1 VHAEWGERWA
11 YGSASLTRW
20 NNLGQNTLRSGFG
33 DLTVHRGANTY
44 MSPDD
49 PSSTVREPMDQAAD
63 FSVTDDDGGPVA
75 TLRGE
80 WTGAGMGSAGTDLAG
95 ELAGRKALKFD
106 LSGVKRM
113 DTAGAYAV
121 VRAAKGD
128 LDPTRVGAR
137 PETVRLLELVINAAR
152 LKPATK
158 PPPRGFHEM
167 TIRIGRGVVNLGREL
182 FETMVFT
189 GHLLVVLAR
198 SIVNPRR
205 VRWAACVS
213 LAERAGLDAI
223 PIVATTSFFIGAVVG
238 LLGANTLRQFGAE
251 VFAVEL
257 IGIAVLREFN
267 IIITAVLLAGRSA
280 SSFAAEIGSMKMNQE
295 IDAMK
300 VLGVDPFEALVFPR
314 FAALLMTIPLLTFVA
329 TLAGLFG
336 GMVITWSVLGL
347 GPTFFLQR
355 IVDNVGV
362 AQFWIGM
369 SKAPVMA
376 AVIAGIGCRQ
386 GLEVGGDVES
396 LGRRV
401 TAAVVHAIF
410 AIIMI
415 DAAFA
420 LLYMELGL

>member
-1 VHAEWGERWA
+1 
-11 YGSASLTRW
+11 
-20 NNLGQNTLRSGFG
+20 
-33 DLTVHRGANTY
+33 
-44 MSPDD
+44 
-49 PSSTVREPMDQAAD
+49 MDQTAD
-63 FSVTDDDGGPVA
+63 FSVTDDDGGAVA
-75 TLRGE
+75 ILVGE
-80 WTGAGMGSAGTDLAG
+80 WTGGGMGPAAARLADV
-95 ELAGRKALKFD
+95 LAGRKDMQFD

-113 DTAGAYAV
+113 DTAGAYAL

-128 LDPTRVGAR
+128 IDPGRVRAR
-137 PETVRLLELVINAAR
+137 PETIRLLELVASAAR
-152 LKPATK
+152 AKPAGK
-158 PPPRGFHEM
+158 PAPRGFHEM
-167 TIRIGRGVVNLGREL
+167 TIRIGRGAVNLLREM

-198 SIVNPRR
+198 SVVNPRR
-205 VRWAACVS
+205 VRWAACFS
-213 LAERAGLDAI
+213 LAERAGLDAV

-300 VLGVDPFEALVFPR
+300 VMGVDPFEALVFPR

-336 GMVITWSVLGL
+336 GMIITWTVLGL

-355 IVDNVGV
+355 IVDNVGPTH
-362 AQFWIGM
+362 FWIGM

-420 LLYMELGL
+420 LLYMELDL

>member
-1 VHAEWGERWA
+1 MHAEWGERWA
-11 YGSASLTRW
+11 YGPASLTW
-20 NNLGQNTLRSGFG
+20 GNNLSQKALRSGFE
-33 DLTVHRGANTY
+33 DLTVNRRTNTY
-44 MSPDD
+44 MTPET
-49 PSSTVREPMDQAAD
+49 PSSAVREPMDQTAD
-63 FSVTDDDGGPVA
+63 FSVTDDDGEPVA

-80 WTGAGMGSAGTDLAG
+80 WTGACLGSAGTDLASQ
-95 ELAGRKALKFD
+95 LAGRKDLRFD
-106 LSGVKRM
+106 LSGVRRM

-128 LDPTRVGAR
+128 IDPTRVHAR
-137 PETVRLLELVINAAR
+137 PETVRLLELVIGAAR
-152 LKPATK
+152 LKPAGK

-167 TIRIGRGVVNLGREL
+167 TIRIGRGVVNLSHEM
-182 FETMVFT
+182 FETMAFT
-189 GHLLVVLAR
+189 GHLLVVLVR
-198 SIVNPRR
+198 SIINPRR

-213 LAERAGLDAI
+213 LAERAGLDAV

-362 AQFWIGM
+362 TQFWIGM

-410 AIIMI
+410 AIIML

-420 LLYMELGL
+420 LLYMELDL